1 MTTTRHFE
9 DGWDGCPDRGSG
21 AEPCDLAS
29 GAAGLREALGPR
41 SIVLVGMM
49 GAGKTSVG
57 RRLALALDLP
67 FVDADAEIEA
77 RAGMT
82 IPELFEKHG
91 EPYFRAGEARVIARL
106 LEGGPQVLATGGGAW
121 MNPETRERVAAA
133 GVSVW
138 LKAEIDVLLKRVRK
152 RANRPLL
159 ASADPEATLRALAG
173 ARYPVYALADL
184 SVVSRDTP
192 HDHVVAELIA
202 ALRRRLIGEACEE
215 KSS

>member
-9 DGWDGCPDRGSG
+9 DGGDGCPDRGSG
-21 AEPCDLAS
+21 AEPCALAS

-159 ASADPEATLRALAG
+159 ASDPEATLRALAG
-173 ARYPVYALADL
+173 ARYPLYALADL

-202 ALRRRLIGEACEE
+202 ALHRRLIGEACEE